1 MKKVILTLVT
11 IILVL
16 AAISAAFFYYYVN
29 TRPNNDIVPA
39 FNEAGLMLVIEGE
52 NIIPQKEP
60 KIIDEEILLPFDIVK
75 KYFDP
80 NIYWDEALQKV
91 TITTKDRVIRMKTD
105 VLDAL
110 VNNNPMTLNI
120 PVTVEDDTV
129 YIPIEFLGDFYGI
142 EVSYIKESNIII
154 IDYKN
159 SIRQIAEPIETDAV
173 IRKGRSIRHPI
184 IRKLEMTQASSE
196 KNTLRIFEEYDKWY
210 KVRTWDGAI
219 GYIEKRFVVVKRMT
233 VESLPQ
239 KEEPIAWKPANGK
252 INLVWDM
259 VYSRRE
265 NPASVGTVSYTDIIS
280 PTWFQVSNAEGE
292 LINRAY
298 SKYVEWAHSEGYKV
312 WALLSNDFTDLEMTS
327 KLLNNTDARD
337 NLIRNVLA
345 YVALYKLDGINID
358 FENLYEKDKD
368 AFTQFVREIAPFLRE
383 QGLVVSVDVNDIR
396 CYDKKALSE
405 AVDYIMYM
413 SYDQHWS
420 TSPVAGSVA
429 QVTWVERILKRVL
442 ENEKVPREKLLLGLP
457 FYTRVWKLETDANNK
472 SKLTSQAL
480 SMEAARKTIIENN
493 AVTKWD
499 EESGQFYAEYK
510 KDNALYRLWLEDAN
524 SINLKSVLAHKYKL
538 AGTCVWARN
547 FASSDIW
554 DVLNKNLKE
563 MGSYKEWQN
572 ENKDNNYVFN
582 KP

>member
-265 NPASVGTVSYTDIIS
+265 NPASVGKMKGLDIIS